1 MGNQWLPRKFDSMDS
16 TDDVYRRTD
25 KSWWLSFSTV
35 LMVALS
41 CLLAVSGAW
50 FQIIWVAPWAILLP
64 CFWNPLTVRVTG
76 ENLEA
81 WLGIGILKKTI
92 SLAEI
97 KSLKVINVPL
107 RKRRSKIW
115 VCFQGRALEIITRD
129 DAVLWLGSPEP
140 ERLASFLEK

>member
-1 MGNQWLPRKFDSMDS
+1 MDS
-16 TDDVYRRTD
+16 TNDVYRRTD

-35 LMVALS
+35 FLVCLS

-50 FQIIWVAPWAILLP
+50 FQIIWVAPWAILFP
-64 CFWNPLTVRVTG
+64 WFWNPLTVRVTG

-81 WLGIGILKKTI
+81 QLGIGILKKTI

-97 KSLKVINVPL
+97 KSIKVINVPL
-107 RKRRSKIW
+107 RKRRYKIW

-129 DAVLWLGSPEP
+129 DAVLWLGSSEP